1 MQEQIIALFR
11 DAFGSDVTITT
22 TNLSLVV
29 EYAGEDMASW
39 TSFLEKLGKEFNID
53 SFEERIVSVINE
65 EAMEKKRQEY
75 VSILEEMGFQELA
88 GYCRNAKNAPAGYQP
103 TVAETTVISL
113 YSAALAVN
121 QVTAFTSELAE
132 VVLKQG
138 LGKDPT
144 PEEVSL
150 FLEIQEPF
158 NKYLVKRDELAVV
171 KRELAEL
178 VAKRDSCL
186 PDTLE
191 HTGVLMEI
199 TSRIGRQNSIER
211 TLKTLATTVRFLAGI

>member
-1 MQEQIIALFR
+1 MQEQIAALFH
-11 DAFGSDVTITT
+11 DAFGSDVTTTT

-29 EYAGEDMASW
+29 EYTGNDMASW
-39 TSFLEKLGKEFNID
+39 TSFLEKIGEEFIIN
-53 SFEERIVSVINE
+53 STEERVIAVVNE
-65 EAMEKKRQEY
+65 EMMEKNRQEY

-88 GYCRNAKNAPAGYQP
+88 GYCRNAENVPAEYRP
-103 TVAETTVISL
+103 TAAETTVISL

-121 QVTAFTSELAE
+121 QVTNFTSD
-132 VVLKQG
+132 VVEILLKQG
-138 LGKDPT
+138 LGKEPT
-144 PEEVSL
+144 AEEVNL

-158 NKYLVKRDELAVV
+158 NKYLVKREELVLVKDELAQ
-171 KRELAEL
+171 L

>member
-1 MQEQIIALFR
+1 MQEQIVALFH

-22 TNLSLVV
+22 TNLSLV
-29 EYAGEDMASW
+29 
-39 TSFLEKLGKEFNID
+39 
-53 SFEERIVSVINE
+53 
-65 EAMEKKRQEY
+65 
-75 VSILEEMGFQELA
+75 
-88 GYCRNAKNAPAGYQP
+88 
-103 TVAETTVISL
+103 
-113 YSAALAVN
+113 
-121 QVTAFTSELAE
+121 
-132 VVLKQG
+132 G

-144 PEEVSL
+144 SEEISL

-199 TSRIGRQNSIER
+199 TSRIGRQDSIER
-211 TLKTLATTVRFLAGI
+211 TLKSLATTVRFLAGI

>member
-88 GYCRNAKNAPAGYQP
+88 GYCRSAKNAPAEYQP

-121 QVTAFTSELAE
+121 QVTTFTSELAE

-211 TLKTLATTVRFLAGI
+211 TLKPLVTTVRFLAGI

>member
-1 MQEQIIALFR
+1 MQEQIAALFH
-11 DAFGSDVTITT
+11 DAFGSDVTTTT

-29 EYAGEDMASW
+29 EYTGNDMASW
-39 TSFLEKLGKEFNID
+39 TSFLEKIGEEFIIN
-53 SFEERIVSVINE
+53 STEERIVSVINE
-65 EAMEKKRQEY
+65 EAMEKNRQEY

-88 GYCRNAKNAPAGYQP
+88 GYCRNAENVPAEYRP
-103 TVAETTVISL
+103 TAAETTVISL

-121 QVTAFTSELAE
+121 QVTNFTSD
-132 VVLKQG
+132 VVEILLKQG

-144 PEEVSL
+144 SEEISL

>member
-1 MQEQIIALFR
+1 MQEQIAALFH

-29 EYAGEDMASW
+29 EYTGEEMASW
-39 TSFLEKLGKEFNID
+39 TSFLEKLGKEFIIN
-53 SFEERIVSVINE
+53 STEERVIAVANE
-65 EAMEKKRQEY
+65 EAMEEKRQEY

-88 GYCRNAKNAPAGYQP
+88 GYCRSTENAPAEYRP
-103 TVAETTVISL
+103 TAAETTVISL

-121 QVTAFTSELAE
+121 QVTNFTSD
-132 VVLKQG
+132 VVEILLKQG

-144 PEEVSL
+144 SEEVSL

-158 NKYLVKRDELAVV
+158 NKYLVKRDELTVL

-178 VAKRDSCL
+178 AAKRDSCL

-191 HTGVLMEI
+191 HIGLLMEI
-199 TSRIGRQNSIER
+199 SSRIGRQNSIER
-211 TLKTLATTVRFLAGI
+211 TLKSLAATVRILSGN

>member
-1 MQEQIIALFR
+1 MQEQIATLFH

-29 EYAGEDMASW
+29 EYTGEEMASW
-39 TSFLEKLGKEFNID
+39 TSFLEKLGKEFIIN
-53 SFEERIVSVINE
+53 STEERVIAVANE
-65 EAMEKKRQEY
+65 EAMEEKRQEY

-88 GYCRNAKNAPAGYQP
+88 GYCRSTENAPAEYRP
-103 TVAETTVISL
+103 TAAETTVISL

-121 QVTAFTSELAE
+121 QVTNFTSD
-132 VVLKQG
+132 VVEILLKQG

-144 PEEVSL
+144 SEEVSL

-158 NKYLVKRDELAVV
+158 NKYLVKRDELTVL

-178 VAKRDSCL
+178 AAKRDSCL

-191 HTGVLMEI
+191 HTGVLMDI
-199 TSRIGRQNSIER
+199 SSRIGRQDSIER
-211 TLKTLATTVRFLAGI
+211 TLKSLAATVRILSGI

>member
-1 MQEQIIALFR
+1 MQEQIAALFH

-29 EYAGEDMASW
+29 EYTGEEMASW
-39 TSFLEKLGKEFNID
+39 TSFLEKLGKEFIIN
-53 SFEERIVSVINE
+53 STEERVIAVANE
-65 EAMEKKRQEY
+65 EAMEEKRQEY

-88 GYCRNAKNAPAGYQP
+88 GYCRSTENAPAEYRP
-103 TVAETTVISL
+103 TAAETTVISL

-121 QVTAFTSELAE
+121 QVTNFTSD
-132 VVLKQG
+132 VVEILLKQG

-144 PEEVSL
+144 SEEVSL
-150 FLEIQEPF
+150 FMEIQEPF
-158 NKYLVKRDELAVV
+158 NKYLVKRDELTVL

>member
-1 MQEQIIALFR
+1 MQEQIAALFH

-29 EYAGEDMASW
+29 EYTGCDMDSW
-39 TSFLEKLGKEFNID
+39 TSFLEKFGKEFNID

-65 EAMEKKRQEY
+65 EAIEKKRQEY
-75 VSILEEMGFQELA
+75 VSILEEMGFQKLA
-88 GYCRNAKNAPAGYQP
+88 GYCHSAENAPAEYQP

-121 QVTAFTSELAE
+121 QVTTFTSELAE

-144 PEEVSL
+144 SEEVSL

-191 HTGVLMEI
+191 HTGVLMDI
-199 TSRIGRQNSIER
+199 SSRIGRQDSIEH
-211 TLKTLATTVRFLAGI
+211 TLKSLATTVRFLAGI

>member
-88 GYCRNAKNAPAGYQP
+88 GYCRSAKNAPAEYQP

-121 QVTAFTSELAE
+121 QVTTFTSELAE

-191 HTGVLMEI
+191 HTGLLMGI
-199 TSRIGRQNSIER
+199 SSRIGRQDSIER
-211 TLKTLATTVRFLAGI
+211 TLKPLVTTVRFLAGI

>member
-1 MQEQIIALFR
+1 MQEQIAALFH

-29 EYAGEDMASW
+29 EYTGEEMASW
-39 TSFLEKLGKEFNID
+39 TSFLEKLGKEFIIN
-53 SFEERIVSVINE
+53 STEERVIAVANE
-65 EAMEKKRQEY
+65 EAMEEKRQEY

-88 GYCRNAKNAPAGYQP
+88 GYCRSTENAPAEYRP
-103 TVAETTVISL
+103 TAAETTVISL

-121 QVTAFTSELAE
+121 QVTNFTSD
-132 VVLKQG
+132 VVEILLKQG

-144 PEEVSL
+144 SEEVSL

-171 KRELAEL
+171 KRELTEL

-191 HTGVLMEI
+191 HTGVLMDI
-199 TSRIGRQNSIER
+199 SSRIGRQDSIER
-211 TLKTLATTVRFLAGI
+211 TLKSLATTVRFLAGI

>member
-1 MQEQIIALFR
+1 MQEQIAALFH
-11 DAFGSDVTITT
+11 DAFGSDVTTTT

-29 EYAGEDMASW
+29 EYSGEDMTNW
-39 TSFLEKLGKEFNID
+39 TSFLEKLGKEFIIN
-53 SFEERIVSVINE
+53 STEERVIAVANE
-65 EAMEKKRQEY
+65 EAMEEKRQEY

-88 GYCRNAKNAPAGYQP
+88 GYCRSTENAPAEYRP
-103 TVAETTVISL
+103 TAAETTVISL

-121 QVTAFTSELAE
+121 QVTNFTSD
-132 VVLKQG
+132 VVEILLKQG

-144 PEEVSL
+144 SEEVSL
-150 FLEIQEPF
+150 FMEIQEPF
-158 NKYLVKRDELAVV
+158 NKYLVKRDELTVL

>member
-39 TSFLEKLGKEFNID
+39 TSFLEKLGKEFIIN
-53 SFEERIVSVINE
+53 STEERVIAVANE

-88 GYCRNAKNAPAGYQP
+88 GYCSSAKNAPAEYQP

-121 QVTAFTSELAE
+121 QVTTFTSELAE

-144 PEEVSL
+144 PEEVNL

-158 NKYLVKRDELAVV
+158 NKYLAKREELVLLKDELAQ
-171 KRELAEL
+171 L
-178 VAKRDSCL
+178 VAKRDTCQ
-186 PDTLE
+186 PDSIE
-191 HTGVLMEI
+191 HTGVLMDI
-199 TSRIGRQNSIER
+199 SSRIGRQGSIER
-211 TLKTLATTVRFLAGI
+211 TLKSLAATVRILSGN